1 MLYLGASPTE
11 ILWKGT
17 KAPVFNRKQLCALLI
32 PLMLEQ
38 ILASLMGMADTM
50 MVSNVGSHAI
60 AAVSLVD
67 SLNIVMIN
75 LFSAMATGGSI
86 ICSQYIGRDDLRQA
100 NETARQLLLSITA
113 ISLVIGAVC
122 LTLRRPLL
130 SLIFGRVEDTV
141 MENAEVYMLITA
153 LSFPFLAMYNA
164 GAALFRA
171 SGNSRLPMTVSILSN
186 IINIIGNA
194 ILIFGLKMGVLG
206 AAIPTLLGRVFCA
219 VVILYK
225 LRQPHQKIIV
235 HDYRAI
241 RPDFKRIGHILR
253 IGVPTGVE
261 NSMFQFG
268 KLVIQST
275 VSTLGTAAIAAN
287 AMAAMVEGFVGNASV
302 GVGLGLM
309 TVVGQCMGAG
319 HVEEA
324 RRYILKLSF
333 LGRMLIL
340 LFCAMAAVLI
350 NPVTVIAGMEPDAAQ
365 MTVQMVW
372 LICAYK
378 PLMWSTSF
386 MLAYGMRA
394 AGDVKFSLVT
404 SSVTMWTCRVI
415 ITVLL
420 IRVFHM
426 GPVAVWIG
434 MFSDWTARSIAY
446 VWRFRSGRWAQH
458 QVIEK
463 A

>member
-1 MLYLGASPTE
+1 
-11 ILWKGT
+11 
-17 KAPVFNRKQLCALLI
+17 
-32 PLMLEQ
+32 
-38 ILASLMGMADTM
+38 
-50 MVSNVGSHAI
+50 
-60 AAVSLVD
+60 
-67 SLNIVMIN
+67 
-75 LFSAMATGGSI
+75 
-86 ICSQYIGRDDLRQA
+86 
-100 NETARQLLLSITA
+100 
-113 ISLVIGAVC
+113 
-122 LTLRRPLL
+122 
-130 SLIFGRVEDTV
+130 
-141 MENAEVYMLITA
+141 
-153 LSFPFLAMYNA
+153 
-164 GAALFRA
+164 
-171 SGNSRLPMTVSILSN
+171 
-186 IINIIGNA
+186 
-194 ILIFGLKMGVLG
+194 
-206 AAIPTLLGRVFCA
+206 
-219 VVILYK
+219 
-225 LRQPHQKIIV
+225 
-235 HDYRAI
+235 
-241 RPDFKRIGHILR
+241 
-253 IGVPTGVE
+253 
-261 NSMFQFG
+261 MFQFG

-350 NPVTVIAGMEPDAAQ
+350 QPVTVIAGMEPDAAL

-394 AGDVKFSLVT
+394 AGDVKFSLIT

>member
-141 MENAEVYMLITA
+141 MENAEVYMLVTA

-164 GAALFRA
+164 GAALFPPA
-171 SGNSRLPMTVSILSN
+171 HDGIDPVQ
-186 IINIIGNA
+186 
-194 ILIFGLKMGVLG
+194 
-206 AAIPTLLGRVFCA
+206 
-219 VVILYK
+219 YHQYH
-225 LRQPHQKIIV
+225 RQRH
-235 HDYRAI
+235 
-241 RPDFKRIGHILR
+241 PDFRPQDGRAGCSHPNALGPRILR
-253 IGVPTGVE
+253 GGD
-261 NSMFQFG
+261 
-268 KLVIQST
+268 
-275 VSTLGTAAIAAN
+275 
-287 AMAAMVEGFVGNASV
+287 
-302 GVGLGLM
+302 
-309 TVVGQCMGAG
+309 
-319 HVEEA
+319 
-324 RRYILKLSF
+324 
-333 LGRMLIL
+333 
-340 LFCAMAAVLI
+340 
-350 NPVTVIAGMEPDAAQ
+350 PV
-365 MTVQMVW
+365 
-372 LICAYK
+372 
-378 PLMWSTSF
+378 
-386 MLAYGMRA
+386 
-394 AGDVKFSLVT
+394 
-404 SSVTMWTCRVI
+404 
-415 ITVLL
+415 
-420 IRVFHM
+420 
-426 GPVAVWIG
+426 
-434 MFSDWTARSIAY
+434 
-446 VWRFRSGRWAQH
+446 
-458 QVIEK
+458 
-463 A
+463 

>member
-1 MLYLGASPTE
+1 M
-11 ILWKGT
+11 
-17 KAPVFNRKQLCALLI
+17 FNRKQLCALLI

-67 SLNIVMIN
+67 SLNILMIN

-86 ICSQYIGRDDLRQA
+86 ICSQYIGRKDLKQA
-100 NETARQLLLSITA
+100 NQTARQLLLAITSI
-113 ISLVIGAVC
+113 SVVVCAVC
-122 LTLRRPLL
+122 VVFRRSLL
-130 SLIFGRVEDTV
+130 SLIFGQVEQQV
-141 MENAEVYMLITA
+141 MDDALVYMLVTA

-225 LRQPHQKIIV
+225 LRQPHQQIIV
-235 HDYRAI
+235 RDYRQI
-241 RPDFKRIGHILR
+241 RPDFARVGHILR
-253 IGVPTGVE
+253 IGVPTGIE

-287 AMAAMVEGFVGNASV
+287 AMAAMVETMVGNATV

-319 HVEEA
+319 RVEEA
-324 RRYILKLSF
+324 RNYIKKLSF
-333 LGRMLIL
+333 LGRLL
-340 LFCAMAAVLI
+340 LVLFCGAAALLI
-350 NPVTVIAGMEPDAAQ
+350 KPITVIAGMEADAAQ

-372 LICAYK
+372 MICAYK
-378 PLMWSTSF
+378 PIMWTTSF

-394 AGDVKFSLVT
+394 AGDVKFSLIT

-415 ITVLL
+415 ITVAL
-420 IRVFHM
+420 IRLAHM

-434 MFSDWTARSIAY
+434 MFSDWTARSVAY
-446 VWRFRSGRWAQH
+446 VWRFQSMRWARH

>member
-1 MLYLGASPTE
+1 M
-11 ILWKGT
+11 
-17 KAPVFNRKQLCALLI
+17 FNRKQLCALLI

-141 MENAEVYMLITA
+141 MENAEVYMLVTA

-219 VVILYK
+219 VVILYM

-350 NPVTVIAGMEPDAAQ
+350 KPVTVIAGMEPDAAL

>member
-141 MENAEVYMLITA
+141 MENAEVYMLVTA

-275 VSTLGTAAIAAN
+275 VSTLGH
-287 AMAAMVEGFVGNASV
+287 GRHRGQRH
-302 GVGLGLM
+302 GGHGGRLCGQRLG
-309 TVVGQCMGAG
+309 GRGSGADDG
-319 HVEEA
+319 
-324 RRYILKLSF
+324 
-333 LGRMLIL
+333 GW
-340 LFCAMAAVLI
+340 
-350 NPVTVIAGMEPDAAQ
+350 PV
-365 MTVQMVW
+365 
-372 LICAYK
+372 
-378 PLMWSTSF
+378 
-386 MLAYGMRA
+386 
-394 AGDVKFSLVT
+394 
-404 SSVTMWTCRVI
+404 
-415 ITVLL
+415 
-420 IRVFHM
+420 H
-426 GPVAVWIG
+426 
-434 MFSDWTARSIAY
+434 
-446 VWRFRSGRWAQH
+446 GRWACGGSPALHPQAQLSGPH
-458 QVIEK
+458 ADSPLLRHGRRADQ
-463 A
+463 ARHRNRRHGA

>member
-1 MLYLGASPTE
+1 MS
-11 ILWKGT
+11 
-17 KAPVFNRKQLCALLI
+17 VFSRKQLCALLI

-67 SLNIVMIN
+67 SLNVVMIN

-100 NETARQLLLSITA
+100 NETGRQLLLSITV
-113 ISLVIGAVC
+113 ISVFIGAIC
-122 LTLRRPLL
+122 LVLRRPLL
-130 SLIFGRVEDTV
+130 SLIFGQVEEAV
-141 MENAEVYMLITA
+141 MENAEIYMLVTA

-171 SGNSRLPMTVSILSN
+171 SGNSRLPMTVSLLSN
-186 IINIIGNA
+186 IINIGGNA

-206 AAIPTLLGRVFCA
+206 AAIPTLLGRMFCA
-219 VVILYK
+219 IVILYK

-235 HDYRAI
+235 HDYRSI
-241 RPDFKRIGHILR
+241 RPDFQRIAHILR
-253 IGVPTGVE
+253 IGVPTGIE

-268 KLVIQST
+268 KLVIQSS

-287 AMAAMVEGFVGNASV
+287 AMAATMEAFISNASI
-302 GVGLGLM
+302 GVGLGMM

-319 HVEEA
+319 RLQEA
-324 RRYILKLSF
+324 RSYILKLSF
-333 LGRMLIL
+333 LGRLLIIF
-340 LFCAMAAVLI
+340 FCAVAAVAI
-350 NPVTVIAGMEPDAAQ
+350 KPITVIAGMEPDAAE
-365 MTVQMVW
+365 MTVQMMH
-372 LICAYK
+372 LICIYK
-378 PLMWSTSF
+378 PIMWSTSF

-394 AGDVKFSLVT
+394 AGDVRFSLIT
-404 SSVTMWTCRVI
+404 SSVTMWTCRVVI
-415 ITVLL
+415 SVVL

-426 GPVAVWIG
+426 GPVAVWLG
-434 MFSDWTARSIAY
+434 MFSDWTVRSVAY
-446 VWRFRSGRWAQH
+446 VWRFHSGRWAQH

>member
-1 MLYLGASPTE
+1 MLFSKEDLRRLIVPLVIE
-11 ILWKGT
+11 
-17 KAPVFNRKQLCALLI
+17 QL
-32 PLMLEQ
+32 
-38 ILASLMGMADTM
+38 LAVTIGMADTM
-50 MVSNVGSHAI
+50 MVANVGE
-60 AAVSLVD
+60 AAVSGISLVD
-67 SLNIVMIN
+67 SVNILLIQV
-75 LFSAMATGGSI
+75 FSAMATGGAVV
-86 ICSQYIGRDDLRQA
+86 CSQYLGRQERGNA
-100 NETARQLLLSITA
+100 CKAAKQLLYTSAFIALAVALIA
-113 ISLVIGAVC
+113 ILGGKS
-122 LTLRRPLL
+122 LL
-130 SLIFGRVEDTV
+130 SLIFGAVEPDV
-141 MENAEVYMLITA
+141 MANARTYFWLSA
-153 LSFPFLAMYNA
+153 LSYPFLAVYNA

-241 RPDFKRIGHILR
+241 RPDFKRIGSILR

-350 NPVTVIAGMEPDAAQ
+350 QPVTVIAGMEPDAAQ

-394 AGDVKFSLVT
+394 AGDVKFSLIT

-415 ITVLL
+415 ITVVL